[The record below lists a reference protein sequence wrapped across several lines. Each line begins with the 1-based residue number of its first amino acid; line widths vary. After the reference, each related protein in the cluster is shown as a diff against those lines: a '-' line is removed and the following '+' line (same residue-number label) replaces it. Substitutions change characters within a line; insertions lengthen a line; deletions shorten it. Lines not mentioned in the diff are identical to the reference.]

1 MKLVKFEVCV
11 YVFKLSLVIRLLLG
25 ECLATLSEH
34 NDEILDVVFDI
45 TGGRVATA
53 SADGTARCYN
63 TTTYELLSTMIGHE
77 GEISKVSQ
85 YLLFSMNSAHLCMF
99 FKYVQV
105 WLMQNF

>member
-1 MKLVKFEVCV
+1 M
-11 YVFKLSLVIRLLLG
+11 
-25 ECLATLSEH
+25 ATLSGH
-34 NDEILDVVFDI
+34 NDEVLDVVFDI

-63 TTTYELLSTMIGHE
+63 TTTYELLSIMIGHE

-85 YLLFSMNSAHLCMF
+85 YRLFSMNHAHLCMF

-105 WLMQNF
+105 WLMRNF